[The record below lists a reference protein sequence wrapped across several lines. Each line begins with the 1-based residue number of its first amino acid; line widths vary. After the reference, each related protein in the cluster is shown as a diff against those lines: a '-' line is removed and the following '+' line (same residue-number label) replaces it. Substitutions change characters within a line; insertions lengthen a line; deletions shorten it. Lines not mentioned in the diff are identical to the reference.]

1 MKHKVCKEMEVKV
14 LDIFFEKKCPGVKGQ
29 ASQKIRYFSYYAI
42 YLFQI
47 GFVVEVGI
55 VTFFR
60 KKNIIFLPL
69 DRMENELLF
78 WIYHRYACVML

>member
-1 MKHKVCKEMEVKV
+1 MEQKILIEMEVKV

-29 ASQKIRYFSYYAI
+29 ASQKIRYFSYNVI

-60 KKNIIFLPL
+60 KKNIIF
-69 DRMENELLF
+69 
-78 WIYHRYACVML
+78 